1 MGIVVPKRGHTAV
14 DRNRL
19 KRRLHELVRLHILR
33 MLEPAAML
41 QPVDVAIYARL
52 EAYDASFVELQVE
65 LTEGMRRMI
74 RALQKS
80 ERA

>member
-1 MGIVVPKRGHTAV
+1 
-14 DRNRL
+14 
-19 KRRLHELVRLHILR
+19 
-33 MLEPAAML
+33 ML

>member
-1 MGIVVPKRGHTAV
+1 
-14 DRNRL
+14 
-19 KRRLHELVRLHILR
+19 